1 MFNQFIITHF
11 VREKDY
17 QYRLQLAGELFVQRL
32 INFGSALS
40 LGRRFSENE
49 ALDSLHLIS
58 EPELSGLPE
67 YWISLHTYSCLL
79 LEKKGWDK
87 SLIIREYLKNFN
99 RFRLKK
105 GLVPSEIIFNEEPKQ
120 ISEFII
126 ETVRQSDIIW
136 NTEYFSDEMY
146 RFLFELA
153 YSSITKRIKL

>member
-1 MFNQFIITHF
+1 MKSREDKKLISPEKVK
-11 VREKDY
+11 VRP
-17 QYRLQLAGELFVQRL
+17 R
-32 INFGSALS
+32 S
-40 LGRRFSENE
+40 LRKFSENE

-105 GLVPSEIIFNEEPKQ
+105 GLVPS
-120 ISEFII
+120 
-126 ETVRQSDIIW
+126 
-136 NTEYFSDEMY
+136 
-146 RFLFELA
+146 
-153 YSSITKRIKL
+153 